1 MQECG
6 ASRMTSAG
14 ALFMR
19 SLMSNQMVVK
29 CVGTVFKDSIDVSI
43 Y

>member
-1 MQECG
+1 
-6 ASRMTSAG
+6 MTSAD

-19 SLMSNQMVVK
+19 SLMSSQMVVK
-29 CVGTVFKDSIDVSI
+29 CVGTVFKDFTDVSI